1 MKRTNLL
8 SNQHPNLPSKK
19 KIESGVDEQQPRGGF
34 FSRMFSKKKKTDLD
48 EATPEPVEDL
58 PQRKWRMSRFRT

>member
-34 FSRMFSKKKKTDLD
+34 FSRMFSKKKTTSSQLLNLLQKLRQS
-48 EATPEPVEDL
+48 L
-58 PQRKWRMSRFRT
+58 L